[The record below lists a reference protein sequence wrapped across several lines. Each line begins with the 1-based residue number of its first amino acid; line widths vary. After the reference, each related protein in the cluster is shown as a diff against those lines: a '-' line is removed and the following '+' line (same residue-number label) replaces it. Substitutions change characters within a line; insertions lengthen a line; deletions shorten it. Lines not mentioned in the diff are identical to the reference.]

1 MTKILDGEMY
11 IRLKPKMLLQ
21 NILRTIDTYF
31 CSSFQDDNSQ
41 IYDNNQPQL
50 QRQTE
55 AELSLDEIREREAAI
70 RQLEVGDFT
79 IAGSFSIIFFFL
91 ELSRFIVQFL
101 IRS

>member
-70 RQLEVGDFT
+70 RQLEVG
-79 IAGSFSIIFFFL
+79 
-91 ELSRFIVQFL
+91 LSLNGPQILDNCTKGLITVQVL
-101 IRS
+101 LSM